1 MRYRTRPHF
10 VLVGIVGN
18 IARASAI
25 RAGGRNAGNV
35 SCTDFIEWRTGRI
48 GFRLNPRREEALH
61 QRGHQLRFRVAAKL
75 QKRFNNLRQIRN
87 AAVLIGALAVHD
99 VQDIRQAGALTVGRD
114 ARPFLLLGR
123 DLVRIGVADVIGD
136 DAAVFVDL
144 HAVENAVTGAGPPVR
159 NDSVHEAA
167 VGIAS
172 AEVGRRGN
180 TVCLN
185 DVQSHGVWIQRR
197 RRVTLHQDKHVS
209 GHEPRFERELL
220 QSHEVVQAERV
231 AVLLFTAP
239 ESKFHLGLVLPFF
252 CRLRRKPQQVAV
264 DGCFQCQAGTDNL
277 CAVGIDG
284 ARGHGRCH
292 IKHSRPL
299 AQRGVVAVNIFVG
312 RTAVW
317 GEPLERAPGDARASF
332 AIALGIRSSAPAVI
346 SLAQCFRLL

>member
-1 MRYRTRPHF
+1 M
-10 VLVGIVGN
+10 
-18 IARASAI
+18 
-25 RAGGRNAGNV
+25 
-35 SCTDFIEWRTGRI
+35 
-48 GFRLNPRREEALH
+48 
-61 QRGHQLRFRVAAKL
+61 
-75 QKRFNNLRQIRN
+75 
-87 AAVLIGALAVHD
+87 
-99 VQDIRQAGALTVGRD
+99 QDIRQAGALTVGRD

-332 AIALGIRSSAPAVI
+332 AIPLGIRCGALAMI
-346 SLAQCFRLL
+346 FLAQCFRLL